1 MQKIDPELQDTI
13 RRADELYSKRQ
24 QVENV
29 RTNVE
34 LLQSVAQKVSEYEVD
49 WRLGRAFF
57 FLGQQAP
64 EPATASL
71 YYSHGIASCRRAAS
85 EAGGRVE
92 GHFWL
97 GVNLALS
104 AQAKRSFRGIQLAL
118 EARRELKRA
127 LAIDESY
134 HGAGPLRVLARLEH
148 KVPTLLGGGKPLARR
163 HYERAIA
170 IAPEN
175 TVTRIFFAD
184 LLLEMGDRNR
194 AREQLEFV
202 RSVKEDPDW
211 TFEIGR
217 DKELADHMLNR
228 LR

>member
-1 MQKIDPELQDTI
+1 MELGLQDTI
-13 RRADELYSKRQ
+13 VRVDELYSKRQ
-24 QVENV
+24 RIENIHASV
-29 RTNVE
+29 K
-34 LLQSVAQKVSEYEVD
+34 LLQLVAPGLSEYEIN
-49 WRLGRAFF
+49 WRAGRAFF

-71 YYSHGIASCRRAAS
+71 YYSHGIATCRQAAR
-85 EAGGRVE
+85 ETGGRVE

-97 GVNLALS
+97 GVNLALA

-127 LAIDESY
+127 VAIDETY

-148 KVPTLLGGGKPLARR
+148 KIPSLLGGGKPLARR
-163 HYERAIA
+163 YYERAIA

-175 TVTRIFFAD
+175 TVTRIYFAE

-202 RSVKEDPDW
+202 MSVKGDPNW
-211 TFEIGR
+211 TFEIAR
-217 DKELADHMLNR
+217 DKDLASQMLNQFR
-228 LR
+228 